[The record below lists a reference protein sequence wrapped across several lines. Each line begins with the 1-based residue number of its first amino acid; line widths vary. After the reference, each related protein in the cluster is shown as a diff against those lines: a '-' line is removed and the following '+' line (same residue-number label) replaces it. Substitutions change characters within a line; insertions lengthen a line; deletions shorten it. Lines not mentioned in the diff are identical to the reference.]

1 MKAFKVVTDPK
12 AFQLLAD
19 ETRRRIVY
27 LLRVKEM
34 SATQLAAELNLT
46 PQAVYHHVKKLL
58 KGGLV
63 EVSREERCGHLIESY
78 YKATAE
84 MFSFS
89 LGKASAQSLGSKQL
103 AKEQLTKVLDA
114 LKQAGFDLDYD
125 DDKISQLVDMQKEL
139 EACCQD
145 TSELE
150 KRIYDMND
158 LDLFTRKTAV
168 SLAKTLKMSKEEFNK
183 EHEKRKKFRELL
195 ISLTKK

>member
-1 MKAFKVVTDPK
+1 MKAFKVITDPQ

-19 ETRRRIVY
+19 ETRRKLVY

-34 SATQLAAELNLT
+34 NVTQLAAELNLS

-58 KGGLV
+58 KGDLV

-89 LGKASAQSLGSKQL
+89 LGKASAQSLRNKQL

-114 LKQAGFDLDYD
+114 LKQAGFNLDYD
-125 DDKISQLVDMQKEL
+125 NNKISQLVDAQSEL
-139 EACCQD
+139 EDCCQD
-145 TSELE
+145 TIRLE
-150 KRIYDMND
+150 KMIYDMND
-158 LDLFTRKTAV
+158 LDIFTRKTAV
-168 SLAKTLKMSKEEFNK
+168 NLAKNLRMSEEEFNK
-183 EHEKRKKFRELL
+183 EHEKRKKFRKLL
-195 ISLTKK
+195 ISLAKK